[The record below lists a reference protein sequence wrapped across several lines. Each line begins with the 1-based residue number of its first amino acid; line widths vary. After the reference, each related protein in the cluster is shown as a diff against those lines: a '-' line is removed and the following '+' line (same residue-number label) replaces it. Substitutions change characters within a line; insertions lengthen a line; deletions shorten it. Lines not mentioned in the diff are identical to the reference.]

1 MSEKKEEKVQK
12 DEAKQTVERKPVRE
26 QDIEN
31 KAAEEQDTEKKA
43 VEEKPAENVAL
54 SEQHEDDAKRTGI
67 KEAVVDSEG
76 AIIKD
81 KMGESITKGKEA
93 LPSFFVN
100 KDDRRKVEVDVLFGK
115 DDGKVVSV
123 SRYGIG
129 IDFSE
134 FKFLSHRV
142 VWFEFSVPSY
152 EDMSTYRQ
160 RCGVYRR
167 EAGQILVDRL
177 QLRNFLLVWHLKSWN
192 LTDSEGNVVEIK
204 LDTDGS
210 LSEESLKKAYGVHAS
225 ILDVVMTV
233 YEKEILLV

>member
-1 MSEKKEEKVQK
+1 MSEKKEEKIQK
-12 DEAKQTVERKPVRE
+12 DEVKQTVERKPVRE
-26 QDIEN
+26 QDV
-31 KAAEEQDTEKKA
+31 EKKVA
-43 VEEKPAENVAL
+43 DEQTIEEKSIEGVAP

-76 AIIKD
+76 AAIKE
-81 KMGESITKGKEA
+81 KAGESIAKEKEA

-115 DDGKVVSV
+115 DDGKIVSV
-123 SRYGIG
+123 SRFGIG

-177 QLRNFLLVWHLKSWN
+177 QLRNFLLVWHLKNWS

-204 LDTDGS
+204 LDADGS

-233 YEKEILLV
+233 LEKEILLT